1 MSDPCEIE
9 KTAAAAAAVPM
20 DSEPSVYHCK
30 ENNFIKFKWK
40 KTPKICHTEKS
51 DVKTK
56 LTASQATAFII
67 SIILMIVTL
76 QVPTILYYK
85 NQPSLSTTYSIRNRI
100 DVKNCSVSSIAS
112 H

>member
-9 KTAAAAAAVPM
+9 KTAAGVPM

-30 ENNFIKFKWK
+30 ENNFIKLKWK
-40 KTPKICHTEKS
+40 KTPKIEKS

-85 NQPSLSTTYSIRNRI
+85 NQPSLSTTYSIGNRI
-100 DVKNCSVSSIAS
+100 DVKNCSVSSIAIVINYII
-112 H
+112 